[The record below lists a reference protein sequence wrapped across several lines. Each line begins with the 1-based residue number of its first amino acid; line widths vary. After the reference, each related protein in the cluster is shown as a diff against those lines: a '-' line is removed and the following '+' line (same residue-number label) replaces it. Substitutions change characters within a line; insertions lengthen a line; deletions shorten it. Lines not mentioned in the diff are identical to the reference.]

1 MPMGLRLPGIVVYP
15 DCGTTAIGGMA
26 LTNSGEVYSCTEN
39 GLTEYGISRHLSG
52 PLVRFALGRE
62 CPIFTV
68 RRNPDQLLVLA
79 SYAS

>member
-1 MPMGLRLPGIVVYP
+1 MPVGLCLPGIEVQP
-15 DCGTTAIGGMA
+15 DCGTTPIGGVV
-26 LTNSGEVYSCTEN
+26 LTNSGEVYACTEN

-62 CPIFTV
+62 CPIFSV

-79 SYAS
+79 PYSS